1 MMPQEQPI
9 QQQPQYP
16 GIPWA
21 GKDDVQ
27 FLLGME
33 DIPQIIRDRFWI
45 WGSRLLVLTN
55 LRWVDVNIILA
66 HFNVDFYL
74 AISDPTIP
82 LDHKMIQWLNDLKVA
97 VRTSLLRAV
106 GGDER
111 ERRLINR
118 YRVETEARTEYREQI
133 GKEKGRFGR

>member
-1 MMPQEQPI
+1 MQPPAQA
-9 QQQPQYP
+9 QQSTP

-33 DIPQIIRDRFWI
+33 DIPEEIRDRFWV
-45 WGSRLLVLTN
+45 WGSRLLILTN
-55 LRWVDVNIILA
+55 LRMCDANIILA

-74 AISDPTIP
+74 AISDPNIE
-82 LDHKMIQWLNDLKVA
+82 LNHKMIQWLNDLKVA

-106 GGDER
+106 GGDDR

-118 YRVETEARTEYREQI
+118 YRVETDTRTEYKEQI
-133 GKEKGRFGR
+133 GKEKGRFGI